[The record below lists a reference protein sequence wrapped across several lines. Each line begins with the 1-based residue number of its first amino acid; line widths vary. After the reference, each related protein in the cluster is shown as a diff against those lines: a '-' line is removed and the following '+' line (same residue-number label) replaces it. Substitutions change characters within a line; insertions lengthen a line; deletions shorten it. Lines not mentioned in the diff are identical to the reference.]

1 MSESNK
7 AFLGECALVLY
18 LALKGD
24 EAGLSEDA
32 MSRIKS
38 ECLSDEGMSGTTWGG
53 GDDDEPVSAAAR
65 KVFIGMALSDRK
77 DNVAS
82 KILELLTRKLV
93 ERVHTQW
100 CIHVLVQPWI
110 LRRWD

>member
-1 MSESNK
+1 M
-7 AFLGECALVLY
+7 VLY

-65 KVFIGMALSDRK
+65 KAFIGMALSDRK
-77 DNVAS
+77 DDVAS

-93 ERVHTQW
+93 EEDD
-100 CIHVLVQPWI
+100 LVKTEIDDAVQRAWQGGE
-110 LRRWD
+110 LFQ